1 MRRLPLLLRFSIL
14 SAILVTVLGATLDAV
29 LSAQIERR
37 ALASAETLGT
47 GLALAHLEPL
57 IRDADLRGMS
67 QKRLDTYDELL
78 GGERLAHLGVERI
91 KIFNDEA
98 TIVYSDDRSKI
109 GDSAATSDLVR
120 EALEGRAGS
129 KTAFGLDHSGEG
141 RRMLE
146 VFVPFNHAG
155 DHAIEGVLE
164 VYLPYEPVAAAVRAD
179 TGQLHLVLAGGF
191 AVLWLALFQIV
202 AEASKSLRRQAAE
215 NRHQARF
222 DTLTDLPNRRS
233 LQESVEQSIATLP
246 EGRLAAFL
254 LIDLDHFKEVNDT
267 LGHDH
272 GDRLLQ
278 EVARRL
284 TGLMR
289 PTDVLARLGG
299 DEFAVVLHDVSS
311 RDAVRRRAQEIH
323 AALNLPVDLSSLS
336 VVVDASIGIAA
347 APDDGTTMEELL
359 KHADVAM
366 YAAKNTAER
375 VREYTTDLD
384 PYSHDRLEL
393 GGQLREAIACGELV
407 LHYQPLVSAS
417 DGRIRGAEALVRWQ
431 HPERGLLPPGDFIML
446 AERTGAIGPLTEFVI
461 DAAIRDAAQWRKR
474 GMDLEISVNLASASA
489 SDPRIP
495 GRVADA
501 LHRHGL
507 PADRLVLELSED
519 TVITDP
525 RRVAAV
531 LWSLDALGVRLALD
545 DFGTGM
551 SSLAHLRRLPL
562 HQLKIDRSF
571 VSRLLADS
579 QDAGVVDAIIALARS
594 LQLETVAEG
603 VEDGVTASALS
614 GRGCDQLQ
622 GYHFSRPIPG
632 EEFERWAQDN
642 AGAGAAKQ
650 GVDDLPEVR
659 PVPAPRPR

>member
-1 MRRLPLLLRFSIL
+1 MRRLPLLLRFS
-14 SAILVTVLGATLDAV
+14 V
-29 LSAQIERR
+29 LSAVLVALLGVAVAALLTSQIERR
-37 ALASAETLGT
+37 ALVSVERLGQGVALPQLEAFLLDSDLDGLSA
-47 GLALAHLEPL
+47 
-57 IRDADLRGMS
+57 
-67 QKRLDTYDELL
+67 
-78 GGERLAHLGVERI
+78 ERLAVYDRRLGDNRLGYLGIERVKVI
-91 KIFNDEA
+91 NDEG
-98 TIVYSDDRSKI
+98 TVVYSDDHTMI
-109 GDSAATSDLVR
+109 GTSAAGSEPVR
-120 EALEGRAGS
+120 QALRGRIGS
-129 KTAFGLDHSGEG
+129 QTTPGASRSGG
-141 RRMLE
+141 RR
-146 VFVPFNHAG
+146 
-155 DHAIEGVLE
+155 VLE
-164 VYLPYEPVAAAVRAD
+164 VYLPFRHPGDRQTDAVLEVWMPHAPVAAAIRAD
-179 TGQLHLVLAGGF
+179 TRELYAVLAAGCGL
-191 AVLWLALFQIV
+191 LWLALFRIV

-215 NRHQARF
+215 NRHQARY
-222 DTLTDLPNRRS
+222 DSLTQLPNRRS
-233 LQESVEQSIATLP
+233 LQESVERAMPSLG
-246 EGRLAAFL
+246 EDRSAAFM

-278 EVARRL
+278 EVATRL
-284 TGLMR
+284 TDLMR

-299 DEFAVVLHDVSS
+299 DEFAVFLHDAPS
-311 RDAVRRRAQEIH
+311 RETVRRRAQEMH
-323 AALNLPVDLSSLS
+323 AALNLPVDLTSLA
-336 VVVDASIGIAA
+336 VVVDASIGIAV
-347 APDDGTTMEELL
+347 APDDGTTMDDLL

-375 VREYTTDLD
+375 VREYTSELD

-393 GGQLREAIACGELV
+393 GGQLREAIARGELV
-407 LHYQPLVSAS
+407 LHYQPLVSAAA
-417 DGRIRGAEALVRWQ
+417 GRIRGAEALVRWQ
-431 HPERGLLPPGDFIML
+431 HPQRGLLPPGEFLLL

-461 DAAIRDAAQWRKR
+461 DRAIKDAADWRRR

-507 PADRLVLELSED
+507 PAEKLVLELSED

-531 LWSLDALGVRLALD
+531 LWSLDSLGVRLALD

-551 SSLAHLRRLPL
+551 SSLAHLRKLPL

-571 VSRLLADS
+571 VSRVLSDS

-594 LQLETVAEG
+594 LKLETVAEG
-603 VEDGVTASALS
+603 VEDHLTASELS

-632 EEFERWAQDN
+632 DQFERWAQEN
-642 AGAGAAKQ
+642 TSAAVGNGAA
-650 GVDDLPEVR
+650 GLPH
-659 PVPAPRPR
+659 APRTSSTVG